1 MLTKKQLSA
10 ISINAIVAKMLIT
23 FPHSIIEI
31 CKNAAW
37 ISAVYCTA
45 IAFLLFAAICR
56 VYSSDR
62 NVIGIADRLGGAPMR
77 IVVGITV
84 FTVLFANFFTFVR
97 IFPEV
102 IRMVLLQTTYVELI
116 GLLFAVGVV
125 LGAYCGIEAV
135 ARISELSLA
144 GNSLVFLLF
153 ILMLLPT
160 MKLENG
166 LPILGGGAYALFV
179 QNIPFISI
187 FSDLLLL
194 NLLIPHMQNR
204 FDYRR
209 AGMRAVILGGA
220 CAVLIVTAYCFSYVY
235 PVTENYLMP
244 VYQLERLIHLGNF
257 FSRLEAI
264 FQLIWSI
271 SILLYS
277 SLYLAVMADVWKETF
292 GLRESK
298 PLLPAIMAAL
308 VGAAFI
314 PNDLLIAASVEAV
327 VNRWLYIPAFALP
340 LLFGTADKMF
350 HVKQYKER

>member
-10 ISINAIVAKMLIT
+10 IMINAIVVKMLIT
-23 FPHSIIEI
+23 FPHNIIEI

-37 ISAVYCTA
+37 ISAAYCA
-45 IAFLLFAAICR
+45 IIAFLLFSAISR

-62 NVIGIADRLGGAPMR
+62 NIIGIAERLGGVPMR
-77 IVVGITV
+77 IAVGVTV
-84 FTVLFANFFTFVR
+84 FAVLFANFFTFVR

-135 ARISELSLA
+135 ARISELTLA
-144 GNSLVFLLF
+144 GNGLVFLMF
-153 ILMLLPT
+153 IVMLVPT
-160 MKLENG
+160 MKPENIF
-166 LPILGGGAYALFV
+166 PILGGGVYALFI
-179 QNIPFISI
+179 QNIPFVSI

-194 NLLIPHMQNR
+194 NLLIPHMQNS
-204 FDYRR
+204 FDYRL
-209 AGMRAVILGGA
+209 AGMRAIVLGGG
-220 CAVLIVTAYCFSYVY
+220 CAILIVTAYCFSYVY
-235 PVTENYLMP
+235 PVTEKYLMP

-264 FQLIWSI
+264 FQFIWSV
-271 SILLYS
+271 SILLYA
-277 SLYLAVMADVWKETF
+277 SLYLAVMADVWKEAF
-292 GLRESK
+292 GLSESK
-298 PLLPAIMAAL
+298 PLLPAVMMAV

-314 PNDLLIAASVEAV
+314 PNDLLMAAKAEAV

-340 LLFGTADKMF
+340 LFFGVADKMF
-350 HVKQYKER
+350 HVKQSRER